1 MKYDIKTFWQES
13 NDLAR
18 QNDMDQ
24 NLAYMYKMVQE
35 ARGNF
40 ILNRETL
47 EEYGSKVSLYPGVDT
62 WFESI
67 NSYAEDKGVIV
78 EHYVISSSLKE
89 MIEGTSVAKAGV
101 FKAIYASSFYY
112 DDRGEVKWPAQV
124 VIFTSKT
131 QYLFRIWGKTS
142 LENSI
147 FYWHCGKK

>member
-78 EHYVISSSLKE
+78 LLFFSVIWDTEIICHKG
-89 MIEGTSVAKAGV
+89 IV
-101 FKAIYASSFYY
+101 
-112 DDRGEVKWPAQV
+112 
-124 VIFTSKT
+124 
-131 QYLFRIWGKTS
+131 
-142 LENSI
+142 
-147 FYWHCGKK
+147 